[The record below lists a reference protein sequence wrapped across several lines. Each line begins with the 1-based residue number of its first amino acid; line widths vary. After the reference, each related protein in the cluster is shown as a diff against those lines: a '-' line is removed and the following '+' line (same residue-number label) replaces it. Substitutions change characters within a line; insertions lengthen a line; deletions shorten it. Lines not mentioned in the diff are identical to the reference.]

1 VINLDQEGKVK
12 MQIGNLDV
20 NQAIEAAKKR
30 LNASIYGHKK
40 MPIKIHSGNVGCK
53 TKITVGEY
61 EIDGIAFIDISM
73 KPGYEHNMIS
83 MGIYADSV
91 QINGHQSQGT
101 SRK

>member
-1 VINLDQEGKVK
+1 

-40 MPIKIHSGNVGCK
+40 MPIKIHSGSLGRT

-61 EIDGIAFIDISM
+61 EIEGVSFIDISM
-73 KPGYEHNMIS
+73 KPGNELNMIS
-83 MGIYADSV
+83 MGICADSV
-91 QINGHQSQGT
+91 EINGYQTQGT
-101 SRK
+101 SRRQAA